1 MRYQLTKAH
10 GVAEVASVGDFNER
24 RSLTELNGE
33 GDVVSGI
40 AMARYG
46 ENALN
51 VISHIKAKI
60 REISAGLTA
69 GVSIHA
75 VYDRSELIYKAISTL
90 QRTLLEESLIVGAV
104 CGVFLLHV
112 RLAMVAILMAAGGRA
127 DGLHRHARAGHQR
140 QPDAPGRHRDRHRRD
155 GGRGDRDDRC
165 APKHPER
172 LPEGHSV
179 QQRADAMLAAC
190 QEVGPALLFSPLACT
205 KTTSSPTACSSP
217 ARRVGGRVAGRH
229 RHRAGRRAGDPD
241 GGRARARWC
250 ICALPAGIAQ
260 QPARQLLGRC
270 TPGGERAGHVPAG
283 YPG

>member
-33 GDVVSGI
+33 GEVVSGI

-60 REISAGLTA
+60 REISAGLSA

-75 VYDRSELIYKAISTL
+75 VYDRSELIYKVISTL
-90 QRTLLEESLIVGAV
+90 QRTLLEESLIVAAV

-127 DGLHRHARAGHQR
+127 DGLHRPARAWR
-140 QPDAPGRHRDRHRRD
+140 
-155 GGRGDRDDRC
+155 
-165 APKHPER
+165 
-172 LPEGHSV
+172 
-179 QQRADAMLAAC
+179 
-190 QEVGPALLFSPLACT
+190 
-205 KTTSSPTACSSP
+205 
-217 ARRVGGRVAGRH
+217 
-229 RHRAGRRAGDPD
+229 
-241 GGRARARWC
+241 
-250 ICALPAGIAQ
+250 
-260 QPARQLLGRC
+260 
-270 TPGGERAGHVPAG
+270 
-283 YPG
+283 